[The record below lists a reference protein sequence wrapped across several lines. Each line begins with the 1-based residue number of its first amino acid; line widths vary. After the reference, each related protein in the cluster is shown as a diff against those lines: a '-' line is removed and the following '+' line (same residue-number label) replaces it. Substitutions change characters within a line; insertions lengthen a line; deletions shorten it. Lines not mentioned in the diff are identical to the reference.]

1 VHALISVPRRSV
13 PATILAIVALTVL
26 GPPALAA
33 DTLSVTTPYPAI
45 VIGPG
50 SKATFDLSVRTST
63 AARVDLSLS
72 GVPSGWTAALRGGG
86 FEVQAVQ
93 TSGTDPQTVSVDV
106 TVPDTAT
113 GSAKIVVTA
122 TGLGQTVTLPLD
134 VRVDAAAAG
143 DVTMTT
149 DVPAQRGTASST
161 FSFNLQVQNSTAQ
174 DLTLS
179 VSAQGPD
186 GWTVDAKLTAESQ
199 AASAI
204 VKAGSSSGVSITA
217 NPPSDVVAGAY
228 PITVTATAGTKQV
241 QQALEVDIT
250 GSYTM
255 SMTTP
260 SAVLSGSGSVGAV
273 TEQQFVITNTGSA
286 PITNV
291 AMTASAPTN
300 WKIEFDQP
308 TIATVAPNAPVT
320 VTAKITPSS
329 DAITGDYQIIFKA
342 TGDQANA
349 SQDFRFTVE
358 TGIEWLVIGLGLI
371 VLVGIGVW
379 WVFRRYGRR

>member
-1 VHALISVPRRSV
+1 
-13 PATILAIVALTVL
+13 VALTVL

-33 DTLSVTTPYPAI
+33 GTLSVTTPYPSI

-50 SKATFDLSVRTST
+50 SKATFELSVKTST

-72 GVPSGWTAALRGGG
+72 GVPTGWTASLRGGG

-93 TSGTDPQTVSVDV
+93 TSGTDAQTVSVDV

-122 TGLGQTVTLPLD
+122 TGLGQTETLPLEVKVD
-134 VRVDAAAAG
+134 VGAAG

-149 DVPAQRGTASST
+149 VVPAQRGSASST
-161 FSFNLQVQNSTAQ
+161 FSFSLQVQNSTAQ

-186 GWTVDAKLTAESQ
+186 GWTVVASLTGESQ

-204 VKAGSSSGVSITA
+204 VKAGSSSGVSISA
-217 NPPSDVVAGAY
+217 NPPNDVTAGAY

-255 SMTTP
+255 TMTTP
-260 SAVLSGSGSVGAV
+260 NAVLSGHGAASGV
-273 TEQQFVITNTGSA
+273 TEQQFVITNTGTA

-291 AMTASAPTN
+291 GLTATAPTD
-300 WKIEFDQP
+300 WKVEFDQP
-308 TIATVAPNAPVT
+308 TVATLAPNTPVT
-320 VTAKITPSS
+320 VTAKITPSGN
-329 DAITGDYQIIFKA
+329 AITGDYMLTVKA

-371 VLVGIGVW
+371 VLVGIGVS

>member
-1 VHALISVPRRSV
+1 LRSAPRRTV
-13 PATILAIVALTVL
+13 PATILAILALTVL

-33 DTLSVTTPYPAI
+33 GALSVTTPYPSI

-50 SKATFDLSVRTST
+50 SKATFDLSVKTTT
-63 AARVDLSLS
+63 AARVDLSVS

-93 TSGTDPQTVSVDV
+93 TNGTDATSVSVDV

-113 GSAKIVVTA
+113 GSATILVKA
-122 TGLGQTVTLPLD
+122 SSLGQVVDLPLD
-134 VRVDAAAAG
+134 VKVDAAAAG

-149 DVPAQRGTASST
+149 DVPSQKGTASST

-204 VKAGSSSGVSITA
+204 VKAGSSSGVTVTA

-228 PITVTATAGTKQV
+228 PVTVTATAGTKQV
-241 QQALEVDIT
+241 QQALEVDIS

-260 SAVLSGSGSVGAV
+260 NSVLSGNGSVNAV

-291 AMTASAPTN
+291 AMTATAPTN
-300 WKIEFDQP
+300 WKIDFDQP
-308 TIATVAPNAPVT
+308 TIATVNPNTPVT

-329 DAITGDYQIIFKA
+329 DAITGDYQITFRA

-358 TGIEWLVIGLGLI
+358 TGIEWLLIGLGLI
-371 VLVGIGVW
+371 VLVFIGVW

>member
-1 VHALISVPRRSV
+1 MPAPRRTV
-13 PATILAIVALTVL
+13 PATILALVALSVL

-33 DTLSVTTPYPAI
+33 GTLSVTTPYPSI

-50 SKATFDLSVRTST
+50 SKATFELDIKTSS

-72 GVPSGWTAALRGGG
+72 GVPTGWTASLRGGG
-86 FEVQAVQ
+86 FEVQAVE
-93 TSGTDPQTVSVDV
+93 TNGTDAATASVDV

-113 GSAKIVVTA
+113 GSATIVVTA
-122 TGLGQTVTLPLD
+122 SGLDQTVTLPLE
-134 VRVDAAAAG
+134 VKVDAGAAG
-143 DVTMTT
+143 DVTITT
-149 DVPAQRGTASST
+149 DFPAQRGSASST
-161 FSFNLQVQNSTAQ
+161 FSFSLQVHNSTAQ

-179 VSAQGPD
+179 VSAEGPD
-186 GWTVDAKLTAESQ
+186 GWTVDAKLTGESQ

-204 VKAGSSSGVSITA
+204 VKAGSSSGVSVTA
-217 NPPSDVVAGAY
+217 TPPNKVTAGAY
-228 PITVTATAGTKQV
+228 PVTLNATAGTKQI

-255 SMTTP
+255 TLSTP
-260 SAVLSGSGSVGAV
+260 NSVLSGHGSVGGV
-273 TEQQFVITNTGSA
+273 TEQQFVVTNTGTA

-291 AMTASAPTN
+291 AMSATAPTN
-300 WKIEFDQP
+300 WKVDFDQKSIP
-308 TIATVAPNAPVT
+308 TLAPNTPVT

-329 DAITGDYQIIFKA
+329 DAITGDYMLTFHA
-342 TGDQANA
+342 SADQASAN
-349 SQDFRFTVE
+349 QDFRFT
-358 TGIEWLVIGLGLI
+358 

>member
-1 VHALISVPRRSV
+1 MRSAPRRTV
-13 PATILAIVALTVL
+13 PATILAILALTVL

-33 DTLSVTTPYPAI
+33 GALSVTTPYPSI

-50 SKATFDLSVRTST
+50 SKATFDLSVKTTT
-63 AARVDLSLS
+63 AARVDLSVS

-93 TSGTDPQTVSVDV
+93 TNGTDATSVSVDV

-113 GSAKIVVTA
+113 GSATILVKA
-122 TGLGQTVTLPLD
+122 SSLGQVVDLPLD
-134 VRVDAAAAG
+134 VKVDAAAAG

-149 DVPAQRGTASST
+149 DVPSQKGTASST

-204 VKAGSSSGVSITA
+204 VKAGSSSGVTVTA

-228 PITVTATAGTKQV
+228 PVTVTATAGTKQV
-241 QQALEVDIT
+241 QQALEVDIS

-260 SAVLSGSGSVGAV
+260 NSVLSGNGSVNAV

-291 AMTASAPTN
+291 AMTATAPTN
-300 WKIEFDQP
+300 WKIDFDQP
-308 TIATVAPNAPVT
+308 TIATVNPNTPVT

-329 DAITGDYQIIFKA
+329 DAITGDYQITFRA

-358 TGIEWLVIGLGLI
+358 TGIEWLLIGLGLI
-371 VLVGIGVW
+371 VLVFIGVW

>member
-1 VHALISVPRRSV
+1 LISVPRRSV

-50 SKATFDLSVRTST
+50 SKATFDLSVKTSS

-72 GVPSGWTAALRGGG
+72 GVPTGWTAALRGGG

-106 TVPDTAT
+106 TVPDSAT
-113 GSAKIVVTA
+113 GSATIVVTA
-122 TGLGQTVTLPLD
+122 TGLGQTVTMPLN
-134 VRVDAAAAG
+134 VKVDAAAAG

-149 DVPAQRGTASST
+149 DVPAQKGTASST
-161 FSFNLQVQNSTAQ
+161 FTFTLQVQNSTAQ

-186 GWTVDAKLTAESQ
+186 GWTVDAKLSAESQ

-204 VKAGSSSGVSITA
+204 VKAGSSSGVTVTA
-217 NPPSDVVAGAY
+217 SPPAGVVAGAY
-228 PITVTATAGTKQV
+228 PITVNATAGTKQV
-241 QQALEVDIT
+241 QQALEVDIS
-250 GSYTM
+250 GSY
-255 SMTTP
+255 SMTLTTP
-260 SAVLSGSGSVGAV
+260 SAVLSASGSVGGV
-273 TEQQFVITNTGSA
+273 TQQQFVVTNTGSA

-291 AMTASAPTN
+291 AMSATAPTN

-308 TIATVAPNAPVT
+308 TIATVGPNAPVT

-329 DAITGDYQIIFKA
+329 DAITGDYQISFKA

-358 TGIEWLVIGLGLI
+358 TGIEWLLIGLGLI

>member
-1 VHALISVPRRSV
+1 MRSAPRRTV
-13 PATILAIVALTVL
+13 PATILAILALTVL

-33 DTLSVTTPYPAI
+33 GALSVTTPYPSI

-50 SKATFDLSVRTST
+50 SKATFDLSVKTTT
-63 AARVDLSLS
+63 AARVDLSVS

-93 TSGTDPQTVSVDV
+93 TNGTDATSVSVDV

-113 GSAKIVVTA
+113 GSATILVKA
-122 TGLGQTVTLPLD
+122 SSLGQVVDLPLD
-134 VRVDAAAAG
+134 VKVDAAAAG

-149 DVPAQRGTASST
+149 DVPSQKGTASST
-161 FSFNLQVQNSTAQ
+161 FTFNLQVQNSTAQ

-204 VKAGSSSGVSITA
+204 VKAGSSSGVTVTA

-228 PITVTATAGTKQV
+228 PVTVTATAGTKQV
-241 QQALEVDIT
+241 QQALEVDIS

-260 SAVLSGSGSVGAV
+260 NSVLSGNGSVNAV

-291 AMTASAPTN
+291 AMTATAPTN
-300 WKIEFDQP
+300 WKIDFDQP
-308 TIATVAPNAPVT
+308 TIATVNPNTPVT

-329 DAITGDYQIIFKA
+329 DAITGDYQITFRA

-358 TGIEWLVIGLGLI
+358 TGIEWLLIGLGLI
-371 VLVGIGVW
+371 VLVFIGVW

>member
-1 VHALISVPRRSV
+1 MSVPRRTV
-13 PATILAIVALTVL
+13 PATILAIVALSVL

-33 DTLSVTTPYPAI
+33 DTLSVTTPYPSI

-50 SKATFDLSVRTST
+50 SKATFDLTVKTST
-63 AARVDLSLS
+63 AARVDLAVS
-72 GVPSGWTAALRGGG
+72 GAPSGWTAALRGGG
-86 FEVQAVQ
+86 FEVRAVQ
-93 TSGTDPQTVSVDV
+93 TNGTDATTVSVDV

-134 VRVDAAAAG
+134 VKVDAAAAG

-149 DVPAQRGTASST
+149 DVPAQKGTASST
-161 FSFNLQVQNSTAQ
+161 FTFSLQVQNSTAQ

-186 GWTVDAKLTAESQ
+186 GWTVDAKLNAESQ

-204 VKAGSSSGVSITA
+204 VKAGSSSGVTVTA

-241 QQALEVDIT
+241 QQALEVDVT

-255 SMTTP
+255 TMTTP
-260 SAVLSGSGSVGAV
+260 NSVLSASGSVGGV
-273 TEQQFVITNTGSA
+273 TEQQFVVTNTGSA

-291 AMTASAPTN
+291 AMTATAPTN
-300 WKIEFDQP
+300 WKIEFDQASIP
-308 TIATVAPNAPVT
+308 TVNPNTPVT

-329 DAITGDYQIIFKA
+329 DAITGDYQITFKA

-371 VLVGIGVW
+371 VLVGLGVW
-379 WVFRRYGRR
+379 WIFRRYGRR

>member
-1 VHALISVPRRSV
+1 MPAPRRTV

-33 DTLSVTTPYPAI
+33 GTLSVTTPYPSI
-45 VIGPG
+45 VVGPG
-50 SKATFDLSVRTST
+50 SKATFAVTVKTST
-63 AARVDLSLS
+63 AARVNLALS
-72 GVPSGWTAALRGGG
+72 GAPSGWTASLRGGG

-93 TSGTDPQTVSVDV
+93 TNGTDATSVSVDV

-113 GSAKIVVTA
+113 GSAKIVLTA
-122 TGLGQTVTLPLD
+122 TGLGETVTLPLD
-134 VRVDAAAAG
+134 VKVDAAAAG

-149 DVPAQRGTASST
+149 QVPSQKGTANST
-161 FSFNLQVQNSTAQ
+161 FTFNLNVQNSTAQ

-179 VSAQGPD
+179 VSAEGPD
-186 GWTVDAKLTAESQ
+186 GWTVDAKLSAESQ
-199 AASAI
+199 AASAV
-204 VKAGSSSGVSITA
+204 VKAGSSSGVTVTA
-217 NPPSDVVAGAY
+217 DPPSGVTAGSY

-241 QQALEVDIT
+241 QQPLEVDIT

-255 SMTTP
+255 TLTTP
-260 SAVLSGSGSVGAV
+260 NSVLSAHGSVGGV
-273 TEQQFVITNTGSA
+273 TEQQFVVTNTGTA
-286 PITNV
+286 PIANV
-291 AMTASAPTN
+291 TLSATAPTN
-300 WKIEFDQP
+300 WKVDFDQP
-308 TIATVAPNAPVT
+308 TLASLDPNTPVT

-329 DAITGDYQIIFKA
+329 DAITGDYMLTFKA
-342 TGDQANA
+342 SSDQANA

-371 VLVGIGVW
+371 VLVGLGVW

>member
-1 VHALISVPRRSV
+1 MSVPRRTV
-13 PATILAIVALTVL
+13 PATILALVALTAL
-26 GPPALAA
+26 GPPALASA
-33 DTLSVTTPYPAI
+33 TLSLTTPYPAI

-50 SKATFDLSVRTST
+50 SKASFDLSVKTST
-63 AARVDLSLS
+63 SARVDLAVS

-93 TSGTDPQTVSVDV
+93 TNGTDATTVSVDV

-113 GSAKIVVTA
+113 GSARIVVTA
-122 TGLGQTVTLPLD
+122 TGLGETVTLPLD
-134 VRVDAAAAG
+134 VKVDAAAAG

-149 DVPAQRGTASST
+149 DFPAQRGSASST
-161 FSFNLQVQNSTAQ
+161 FSFSLQVQNSTAQ

-179 VSAQGPD
+179 VTAQGPD
-186 GWTVDAKLTAESQ
+186 GWTVDARLTGESQ

-217 NPPSDVVAGAY
+217 NPPSDVTAGAY
-228 PITVTATAGTKQV
+228 PITVNATAGTKQI
-241 QQALEVDIT
+241 QQQLEVDVT

-255 SMTTP
+255 TLTTP
-260 SAVLSGSGSVGAV
+260 NPGVLSGHGSVNAV
-273 TEQQFVITNTGSA
+273 TEQQFVLTNTGTA

-291 AMTASAPTN
+291 KVSATAPTN
-300 WKIEFDQP
+300 WKVEFDQ
-308 TIATVAPNAPVT
+308 ASVASLDPNTPVT

-329 DAITGDYQIIFKA
+329 DAITGDYMVTFHA
-342 TGDQANA
+342 SGDQASA

-371 VLVGIGVW
+371 VLVAAGVW

>member
-1 VHALISVPRRSV
+1 MRSAPRRTV
-13 PATILAIVALTVL
+13 PATILAILALTVL

-33 DTLSVTTPYPAI
+33 GALSVTTPYPSI

-50 SKATFDLSVRTST
+50 SKATFDLSVKTTT
-63 AARVDLSLS
+63 AARVDLSVS

-93 TSGTDPQTVSVDV
+93 TNGTDATSVSVDV

-113 GSAKIVVTA
+113 GSATILVKA
-122 TGLGQTVTLPLD
+122 SSLGQVVDLPLD
-134 VRVDAAAAG
+134 VKVDAAAAG

-149 DVPAQRGTASST
+149 DVPSQKGTASST

-204 VKAGSSSGVSITA
+204 VKAGSSSGVTVTA

-228 PITVTATAGTKQV
+228 PVTVTATAGTKQV
-241 QQALEVDIT
+241 QQALEVDIS

-260 SAVLSGSGSVGAV
+260 NSVLSGNGSVNAV

-291 AMTASAPTN
+291 AMTATAPTN
-300 WKIEFDQP
+300 WKIDFDQP
-308 TIATVAPNAPVT
+308 TIATVNPNTPVT

-329 DAITGDYQIIFKA
+329 DAITGDYQITFRA

-358 TGIEWLVIGLGLI
+358 TGIEWLLIGLGLI
-371 VLVGIGVW
+371 ALVFIGVW

>member
-1 VHALISVPRRSV
+1 LRSAPRRTV
-13 PATILAIVALTVL
+13 PATILAILALTVL

-33 DTLSVTTPYPAI
+33 GALSVTTPYPSI

-50 SKATFDLSVRTST
+50 SKATFDLSVKTTT
-63 AARVDLSLS
+63 AARVDLSVS

-93 TSGTDPQTVSVDV
+93 TNGTDATSVSVDV

-113 GSAKIVVTA
+113 GSATILVKA
-122 TGLGQTVTLPLD
+122 SSLGQVVDLPLD
-134 VRVDAAAAG
+134 VKVDAAAAG

-149 DVPAQRGTASST
+149 DVPSQKGTASST
-161 FSFNLQVQNSTAQ
+161 FTFNLQVQNSTAQ

-204 VKAGSSSGVSITA
+204 VKAGSSSGVTVTA

-228 PITVTATAGTKQV
+228 PVTVTATAGTKQV
-241 QQALEVDIT
+241 QQALEVDIS

-260 SAVLSGSGSVGAV
+260 NSVLSGNGSVNAV

-291 AMTASAPTN
+291 AMTATAPTN
-300 WKIEFDQP
+300 WKIDFDQP
-308 TIATVAPNAPVT
+308 TIATVNPNTPVT

-329 DAITGDYQIIFKA
+329 DAITGDYQITFRA

-358 TGIEWLVIGLGLI
+358 TGIEWLLIGLGLI
-371 VLVGIGVW
+371 VLVFIGVW